1 MCKERD
7 LSPFC
12 FYLISLFLIL
22 ICPLFLCW
30 PLHVYNFHARKKQ
43 GSIAKELAGMATPL
57 KFLGLLF
64 LQFSDDF
71 WPCWLGILAVTASIY
86 MKGPIRGKLIESM
99 AGKEGWGRW
108 IASPWTKL
116 HLIFEVFVCCCSSIK
131 AYICLFFGCCFFSDI
146 AWRICIKEAFLLCS
160 YIQTQRN
167 WRFFILLELL
177 WHS

>member
-7 LSPFC
+7 LFRWLALFC

-71 WPCWLGILAVTASIY
+71 WSCWLGILAITASIY
-86 MKGPIRGKLIESM
+86 MKGASQRKTDR
-99 AGKEGWGRW
+99 KYGWQRRLRKMN
-108 IASPWTKL
+108 SFTL
-116 HLIFEVFVCCCSSIK
+116 NQTSFDFEVFVCCCCSIQ
-131 AYICLFFGCCFFSDI
+131 AYVWGFLAAAFSVI
-146 AWRICIKEAFLLCS
+146 
-160 YIQTQRN
+160 
-167 WRFFILLELL
+167 
-177 WHS
+177 